1 MITSSTTVILVVGRI
16 VLSVFFLLSGVTKI
30 ARNKMMVEYGR
41 SRKLPMPGAAIALA
55 ALIELAGGLSVL
67 TSFYPRIAAVILV
80 VYLIPTTL
88 IFHNF
93 WTAAG
98 AEKQNQGVHFMKNV
112 AIVGGLLI
120 LSSIA

>member
-1 MITSSTTVILVVGRI
+1 MINSSTTVILIVGRI

-30 ARNKMMVEYGR
+30 ARNKMMVDYAV

-67 TSFYPRIAAVILV
+67 TGFHARIAAAVLI

-98 AEKQNQGVHFMKNV
+98 AEKQNQSVHFMKNV
-112 AIVGGLLI
+112 AIMGGLLI
-120 LSSIA
+120 LASIA

>member
-1 MITSSTTVILVVGRI
+1 MINSSTTVILIAGRI

-30 ARNKMMVEYGR
+30 ARNKMMVDYAV

-67 TSFYPRIAAVILV
+67 TGFYPRIAAAILV

-93 WTAAG
+93 WAAAG
-98 AEKQNQGVHFMKNV
+98 AEKQNEGVHFMKNV
-112 AIVGGLLI
+112 AIMGGLLI
-120 LSSIA
+120 LASIA

>member
-1 MITSSTTVILVVGRI
+1 MINSSTTVILIAGRI

-30 ARNKMMVEYGR
+30 ARNKMMVEYAM

-55 ALIELAGGLSVL
+55 ALIELAGGISVL
-67 TSFYPRIAAVILV
+67 TGFHARIAAAILI

-93 WTAAG
+93 WAASG

-112 AIVGGLLI
+112 AIMGGLLI
-120 LSSIA
+120 LASIA

>member
-1 MITSSTTVILVVGRI
+1 MINSSTTLILVVGRI

-30 ARNKMMVEYGR
+30 ARNKTMVEYAA

-55 ALIELAGGLSVL
+55 ALIELAGGISVL
-67 TSFYPRIAAVILV
+67 IGFHERIAAAILI

-93 WTAAG
+93 WAASG

-112 AIVGGLLI
+112 AIIGGLLI
-120 LSSIA
+120 LAYIA